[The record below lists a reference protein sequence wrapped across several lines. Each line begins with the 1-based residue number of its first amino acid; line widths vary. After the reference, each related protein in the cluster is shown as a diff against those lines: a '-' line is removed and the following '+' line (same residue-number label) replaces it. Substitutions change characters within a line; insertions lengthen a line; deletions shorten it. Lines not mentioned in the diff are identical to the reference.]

1 MLQRSVERPTLWAV
15 FEYRDATI
23 CESHSVYVSVASL
36 MGARLMG
43 ARPNW
48 VR

>member
-23 CESHSVYVSVASL
+23 CESHSVSVASL